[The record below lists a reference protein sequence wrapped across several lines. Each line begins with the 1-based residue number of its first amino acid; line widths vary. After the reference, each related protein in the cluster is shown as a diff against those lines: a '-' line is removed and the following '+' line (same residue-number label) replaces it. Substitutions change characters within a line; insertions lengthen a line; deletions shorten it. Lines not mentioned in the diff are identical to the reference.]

1 MLNKSLKG
9 YKNMIT
15 TYDNVKLRLSKKVLE
30 QMKKDVQEYSY
41 FNYQRALKEYWD
53 TSKMTSNELNKIRT
67 YIFKH

>member
-53 TSKMTSNELNKIRT
+53 TSKMTPNELNKIRT
-67 YIFKH
+67 YIFKY